1 MTKNRAGFATAPNV
15 PFRHSEG
22 NTINVLIT
30 SSSSLQ
36 HDEDEHYESALD
48 FKDDDL
54 FHWLSLAAWL
64 VSAWFS
70 SSLNSLSV

>member
-1 MTKNRAGFATAPNV
+1 MTKNRAGLATAPNV

-48 FKDDDL
+48 FEDDDL
-54 FHWLSLAAWL
+54 FH
-64 VSAWFS
+64 
-70 SSLNSLSV
+70 